1 MATDGDEKPASKA
14 DTNSENKSEKGLSAC
29 FSGELVSLWQAGVQ
43 EAAGI
48 LVARYELCL
57 MALVVHRLNRKY
69 RSAIAPEEVVQ
80 SAFGSFFRVARGGGK
95 VAIELR
101 DTESA
106 WNILATF
113 VRRKL
118 SRALVREQTLKR
130 GGNKERIS
138 LDEADVRL
146 SKPPTNTEAD
156 EILSDIDGLLADDE
170 RGLWESL
177 LIGLTQKE
185 IASRLN
191 VDERTIRRRIA
202 ALRARLESQRH
213 MVENRVGTASWP
225 PEDIRLPNISYR
237 EFVLG
242 KLIGRGSLGK
252 VYRARLQSTGALI
265 AVKFMHRQFW
275 EQRPGLKSFIQ
286 EIEQAAK
293 IEHPGVIQYLGWG
306 QSPHGGPYLVMD
318 YVEGVALSRVELPDA
333 DTKLDWLRQICEAIS
348 ACHDAGVVHG
358 DLTPNNVLVSNA
370 GRVVVSDFGFAI
382 SKKPIVQ
389 GEVNLEARFSNGG
402 TLGYAA
408 SEQVSSAF
416 GGLGPA
422 TDVFAIGG
430 IACYLLTGMP
440 PIDSDNILLETISEV
455 DCRVSFE
462 PKCEAET
469 KLLDVSNTALKKVI
483 GCRPQSVQALMRLLE

>member
-14 DTNSENKSEKGLSAC
+14 DTNSENKSEKGLNAC

-48 LVARYELCL
+48 LVARYELRL

-95 VAIELR
+95 VSIELR
-101 DTESA
+101 ESESA

-118 SRALVREQTLKR
+118 SRALEREQTLKR

-138 LDEADVRL
+138 LDEAEVHL
-146 SKPPTNTEAD
+146 SKPPNDSEAD
-156 EILSDIDGLLADDE
+156 ELLSDIDELLADDE
-170 RGLWESL
+170 KLLWESL
-177 LIGLTQKE
+177 VIGLTQKE
-185 IASRLN
+185 ISARLN
-191 VDERTIRRRIA
+191 VDERTIRRRIVA
-202 ALRARLESQRH
+202 MRERLESQLH
-213 MVENRVGTASWP
+213 WVENRVSTASWP
-225 PEDIRLPNISYR
+225 PEDIRLPRISYR

-242 KLIGRGSLGK
+242 KLMGRGSLGK
-252 VYRARLQSTGALI
+252 VYRARLQSSGALI

-286 EIEQAAK
+286 EIGLAAK
-293 IEHPGVIQYLGWG
+293 IEHPGVIKYLGWG

-318 YVEGVALSRVELPDA
+318 FVEGVALSRMELPDA
-333 DTKLDWLRQICEAIS
+333 DGKLDLLRRICEAVS
-348 ACHDAGVVHG
+348 ACNDAGVVHG
-358 DLTPNNVLVSNA
+358 DLTPNNVLVSND

-382 SKKPIVQ
+382 SKKPNVQ
-389 GEVNLEARFSNGG
+389 SEANHEARFSYCG

-408 SEQVSSAF
+408 PEQVASAF
-416 GGLGPA
+416 GELGPA

-430 IACYLLTGMP
+430 IAYYLLTGKP

-455 DCRVSFE
+455 NCEVSFE
-462 PKCEAET
+462 PKCEAEK
-469 KLLDVSNTALKKVI
+469 KLLDVSNAALKKLI
-483 GCRPQSVQALMRLLE
+483 GCRPPSVPALLKLLE

>member
-14 DTNSENKSEKGLSAC
+14 DTNSENKSEKGLNAC
-29 FSGELVSLWQAGVQ
+29 FSGELVSLWRAGVQ
-43 EAAGI
+43 EAARI
-48 LVARYELCL
+48 LVARYELRL

-95 VAIELR
+95 VSIELR
-101 DTESA
+101 ETESA
-106 WNILATF
+106 WKILATF

-118 SRALVREQTLKR
+118 SRAVEREQTLKR

-138 LDEADVRL
+138 LDEANVRL
-146 SKPPTNTEAD
+146 SKPPTNSEAD
-156 EILSDIDGLLADDE
+156 ELLSDIDGLLADDE
-170 RGLWESL
+170 KVLWESL

-213 MVENRVGTASWP
+213 MVENRVGTVSWP
-225 PEDIRLPNISYR
+225 PEDTRLPNIGYR
-237 EFVLG
+237 DFVLG

-252 VYRARLQSTGALI
+252 VYRARLQSSGALI

-293 IEHPGVIQYLGWG
+293 IEYPGVIKYLGWG
-306 QSPHGGPYLVMD
+306 QSPHGGPYIVMNF
-318 YVEGVALSRVELPDA
+318 VEGVALSRMELRDA
-333 DTKLDWLRQICEAIS
+333 DGKLDLFRQICEAIS
-348 ACHDAGVVHG
+348 ACHEAGVVHG
-358 DLTPNNVLVSNA
+358 DLTPNNVLVSID

-382 SKKPIVQ
+382 SKKPNVQ
-389 GEVNLEARFSNGG
+389 SEANDEAQFSYGG

-408 SEQVSSAF
+408 PEQVASAF
-416 GGLGPA
+416 GKPGPA

-430 IACYLLTGMP
+430 IAYYLLTGKP

-455 DCRVSFE
+455 ECTVTFE
-462 PKCEAET
+462 PKSDAEK
-469 KLLDVSNTALKKVI
+469 KLLDVSNAALKKLI
-483 GCRPQSVQALMRLLE
+483 GSRPPSVQALLKLLE